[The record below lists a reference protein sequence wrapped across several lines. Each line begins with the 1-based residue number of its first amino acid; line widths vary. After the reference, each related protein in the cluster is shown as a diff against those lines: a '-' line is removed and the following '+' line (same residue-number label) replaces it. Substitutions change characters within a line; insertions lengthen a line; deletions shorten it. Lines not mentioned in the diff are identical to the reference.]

1 MVIIKRF
8 FACVAGVLTRLTVL
22 VILTLVVTVFV
33 LLLLII
39 VLALLFWHRRK
50 QNKKSPIYLEVSK
63 PTLSLS
69 NQSQISGGKGEFQ
82 QIKESP
88 KIT

>member
-1 MVIIKRF
+1 
-8 FACVAGVLTRLTVL
+8 VL
-22 VILTLVVTVFV
+22 VILTLVVTVLV

-39 VLALLFWHRRK
+39 ALALWFWHRRK
-50 QNKKSPIYLEVSK
+50 QIKKPPIYLEVSK
-63 PTLSLS
+63 LTLSLS
-69 NQSQISGGKGEFQ
+69 AQSQIPGGKGEVQ